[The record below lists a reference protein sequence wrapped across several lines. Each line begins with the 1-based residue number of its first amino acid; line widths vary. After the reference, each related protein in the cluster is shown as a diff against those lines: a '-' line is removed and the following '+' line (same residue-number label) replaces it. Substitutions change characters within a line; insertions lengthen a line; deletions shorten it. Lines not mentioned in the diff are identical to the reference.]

1 MYDMTKLG
9 VKYFETILPNGKY
22 LLVAPP
28 KLKALKKILA
38 LSKSINNGENGLT
51 EDDIV
56 NLIEGL
62 SIALSRN
69 KQNYKVTPKFI
80 EEEMDITEITS
91 LLSKYFEWVNRIQ
104 ETKN

>member
-9 VKYFETILPNGKY
+9 VKYFDVVLPNKKY

-38 LSKSINNGENGLT
+38 LSKSIDNGGEELT
-51 EDDIV
+51 TDDIE
-56 NLIEGL
+56 NLTEGL

-69 KQNYKVTPKFI
+69 KQNYKVTI
-80 EEEMDITEITS
+80 SMIDDMMDITEITD
-91 LLSKYFEWVNRIQ
+91 LLEKYFEWVNKIQ
-104 ETKN
+104 KSKN